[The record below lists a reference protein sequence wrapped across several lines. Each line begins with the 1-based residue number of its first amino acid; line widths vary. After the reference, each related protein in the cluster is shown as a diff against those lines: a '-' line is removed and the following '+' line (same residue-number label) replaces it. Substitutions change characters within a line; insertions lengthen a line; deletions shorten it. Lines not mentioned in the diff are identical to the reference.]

1 MKRVREDFHTESQRR
16 RTPEVSSPGETNGQ
30 PRTIKGG
37 LTTTDALT
45 YLKAVRE
52 MFRDNQEKY
61 ETFLELMKDFK
72 AQRVTTDGVIER
84 IKVLFKGY
92 TDLLLGFNTFLPKG
106 YRIIVPEEE
115 KPKIRVDFKDAIG
128 FVTKIKARFGS
139 DEHAY
144 KRFLDILNMYRK
156 DRKSISEVYEE
167 VTMLFKGHE
176 DLLVEFVNFLPNCS
190 DIASP
195 SARNAVLRHKGT
207 AIPPMHPVHSDKK
220 IKLRCKIEDHSDD
233 SDQQEDGDENLVACS
248 PGNSLGRDNG
258 GNQDYESG
266 EDADRDTDRTEKGAA
281 SGSKDIG
288 NHKNPPSTTKYVG
301 TPINELDL
309 SECTRCTPSYR
320 LLPKDY
326 PVEIPS
332 YRNTLGKKSLNDHLV
347 SVTSG
352 SEDYS
357 FSHMRKNQYEESL
370 FRCED
375 DRYEMDMLLG
385 CVSSAIKHVE
395 ILLEK
400 INDNTISPDTT
411 ICIEKYLSAMNLRC
425 IERLYGDNGLDVMD
439 LLKKNMHSALPV
451 ILTRLKQKQEEWARC
466 HSDFQKVWAEVYA
479 KNHHKSLDHRSFYF
493 KQQDSK
499 NLSTKC
505 LVAEIKEISEKKHQ
519 EDLLQAIAV
528 RPMLTFSPDL
538 EFNYCDTQI
547 HEDLYLLIKY
557 YCEETCTTEQS
568 DRVMKLWIT
577 FLEPMFG
584 ILLRS
589 QANLAMEDLSNLKNS
604 NQDLHDPCVAV
615 KDSASGSNRKD
626 PKSLKLLN
634 RDNPTVQGSSP
645 GKTVQHDKLQAD
657 AAMTNE
663 VIQSSKLVSPRN
675 EQIMEDVMN
684 HKVNEVSVRKRE
696 EGELSPT
703 NSCEQGNFKVNGQNG
718 FKPSQRVMDNVRSNK
733 DQQSCDKKG
742 AYCTETGSKSNTQAE
757 DDKNENCHKLSED
770 NGAASEMPISGTK
783 FGYHEEHNG
792 VVNCNGPLNVAGE
805 EGNGN
810 EGEDGSFA
818 FSDRFLQTVKPV
830 AKHVPLPLQA
840 SETGTQNDSRVFYG
854 NDSYYVLFRLH
865 QMLYERIQSAKKNS
879 EKKWKAS
886 DNTTPDSYPKF
897 MEALYN
903 LLDGSSDNTKFE
915 DECRAIFGAQSYV
928 LFTLDKLV
936 QKFVK
941 HLHAVAAD
949 ETDTKLLQ
957 LYAYENYR
965 KPGRFLDLVYHENA
979 RALLHEANIYRIRY
993 SSAETHLS
1001 IELMNSGNI
1010 QPEVPGGAMEPG
1022 FADYLQNQILTFGN
1036 DEEKEKHGLFLK
1048 RNKEKFAGL
1057 DETSGMP
1064 VAMEGLNI
1072 INEMECKMTC
1082 SSSKVKYVGN
1092 TSDLLYRSKQRNPN
1106 PKGLRLKKV
1115 SEISK
1120 ERRISRFN
1128 IMLNCRLLALP
1139 PL

>member
-1 MKRVREDFHTESQRR
+1 MKRVREDVYTESQRR
-16 RTPEVSSPGETNGQ
+16 RTPETSSPGETNGQ
-30 PRTIKGG
+30 ARTIKGG

-72 AQRVTTDGVIER
+72 AQRVTTEGVIER

-106 YRIIVPEEE
+106 YRIILPEEE
-115 KPKIRVDFKDAIG
+115 KPKIKVDFKDAIG

-190 DIASP
+190 EIASP
-195 SARNAVLRHKGT
+195 SARNPVVRRKGT
-207 AIPPMHPVHSDKK
+207 ATPATHPIQSDKK
-220 IKLRCKIEDHSDD
+220 IKLRCKLEVHSDD
-233 SDQQEDGDENLVACS
+233 SDQQEDGDENLVTCS
-248 PGNSLGRDNG
+248 PGDNG
-258 GNQDYESG
+258 GNQDSESG
-266 EDADRDTDRTEKGAA
+266 EDADRDADRTEKGAA

-288 NHKNPPSTTKYVG
+288 NHKIPLSTSKYEG

-332 YRNTLGKKSLNDHLV
+332 YRNTLGKKALNDHLV

-400 INDNTISPDTT
+400 INDNTISTDSP
-411 ICIEKYLSAMNLRC
+411 ICIEKHLSTMNLRC

-439 LLKKNMHSALPV
+439 LLKKNIHSALPV

-505 LVAEIKEISEKKHQ
+505 LVAEIKEISEKKHE

-528 RPMLTFSPDL
+528 GPMPTFSPDL
-538 EFNYCDTQI
+538 EFNYCDTQV

-557 YCEETCTTEQS
+557 YCEETCATEQS

-577 FLEPMFG
+577 FLEPMFN

-589 QANLAMEDLSNLKNS
+589 QANLAMEDLSNLKNG

-615 KDSASGSNRKD
+615 KASASGSNRKHPIS
-626 PKSLKLLN
+626 PKPLN
-634 RDNPTVQGSSP
+634 KDNPTMQGSSP
-645 GKTVQHDKLQAD
+645 GKTVRHDKLQAD

-675 EQIMEDVMN
+675 KKITEGVMN

-696 EGELSPT
+696 AEREEGELSPT
-703 NSCEQGNFKVNGQNG
+703 NSCKQGNFKVNGQNG
-718 FKPSQRVMDNVRSNK
+718 LKPSQRMMDNVRSNK

-742 AYCTETGSKSNTQAE
+742 AYSTETGAKSNDRAE
-757 DDKNENCHKLSED
+757 DDKNENCQKLSED
-770 NGAASEMPISGTK
+770 NGADS
-783 FGYHEEHNG
+783 EEHNG
-792 VVNCNGPLNVAGE
+792 VVNCDGPLSVAEG

-810 EGEDGSFA
+810 EGEAGSFA
-818 FSDRFLQTVKPV
+818 YSERFLQTVKPV
-830 AKHVPLPLQA
+830 AKHVSLPLPLQA
-840 SETGTQNDSRVFYG
+840 SETGTQKDSRVFYG

-865 QMLYERIQSAKKNS
+865 QMLYERIQSAKKIS

-886 DNTTPDSYPKF
+886 DSTTPDSYPRF
-897 MEALYN
+897 MDALYN
-903 LLDGSSDNTKFE
+903 ILDGSSDNTKFE

-957 LYAYENYR
+957 LYGYENYR
-965 KPGRFLDLVYHENA
+965 KPGRFLDLVYYENA

-1001 IELMNSGNI
+1001 IQLMNSGNI
-1010 QPEVPGGAMEPG
+1010 QPEVPGVAMEPS
-1022 FADYLQNQILTFGN
+1022 FADYLQNQFLTFDD
-1036 DEEKEKHGLFLK
+1036 DEEKHGLYLK
-1048 RNKEKFAGL
+1048 RNKEKFAGV

-1064 VAMEGLNI
+1064 AAMEGLNI
-1072 INEMECKMTC
+1072 INEMECKMAC

-1106 PKGLRLKKV
+1106 PKGPRLKRV

-1128 IMLNCRLLALP
+1128 IMLNCKLLALP